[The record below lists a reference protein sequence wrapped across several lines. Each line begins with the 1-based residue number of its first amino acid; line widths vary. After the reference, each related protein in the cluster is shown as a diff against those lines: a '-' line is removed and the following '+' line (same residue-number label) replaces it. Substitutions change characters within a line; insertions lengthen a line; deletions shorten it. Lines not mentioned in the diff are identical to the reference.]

1 MTGGKFEGLVD
12 IMARLRGPDGCPWDR
27 EQDFDS
33 LKPMLVEEVY
43 EVIEAIDAEDYRGLA
58 EELGDLLLHVV
69 FHARMG
75 EESGRF
81 NIGDVIDGISEKL
94 IRRHPHVF
102 GDETATDAG
111 AVVDNWEA
119 IKRREK
125 AEKGDDANG
134 DPPALLD
141 GIPRKLPALHE
152 AHKISSRVA
161 RVGFEWPGIDAV
173 FEKLQEEI
181 QELRVEI
188 ARSTGDVRR
197 DAIESELGDT
207 FFVLVN
213 IARFLE
219 MDSES
224 ALKSANR
231 KFRSRFEYVEQAL
244 LRDGKPSSE
253 WSLEEM
259 ECLWQQAKREGK

>member
-1 MTGGKFEGLVD
+1 MTGGKFEGLVQ
-12 IMARLRGPDGCPWDR
+12 IMAKLRGPEGCPWDR
-27 EQDFDS
+27 EQDFKS

-43 EVIEAIDAEDYRGLA
+43 EVLEAIDAEDYHGLA
-58 EELGDLLLHVV
+58 EELGDLLLQVV

-75 EESGRF
+75 EELGRF
-81 NIGDVIDGISEKL
+81 HIGDVIDGISEKL

-102 GDETATDAG
+102 GDEEATSARE
-111 AVVDNWEA
+111 VVDKWEA
-119 IKRREK
+119 IKNQEK
-125 AEKGDDANG
+125 ATDASG

-141 GIPRKLPALHE
+141 GIPQKLPALHE

-161 RVGFEWPGIDAV
+161 RVGFDWPEIDAV

-181 QELRVEI
+181 QELRDEI
-188 ARSTGDVRR
+188 SRTGGAFRR

-219 MDSES
+219 LDSES
-224 ALKSANR
+224 ALKIANR
-231 KFRSRFEYVEQAL
+231 KFRSRFEYVERAL
-244 LRDGKPSSE
+244 VGAGKPSSE

-259 ECLWQQAKREGK
+259 EALWRQAKKKGK

>member
-1 MTGGKFEGLVD
+1 MTGGKFEGLVQ

-27 EQDFDS
+27 EQDFKS

-43 EVIEAIDAEDYRGLA
+43 EVLEAIDAEDYQGLA

-69 FHARMG
+69 FHARLG
-75 EESGRF
+75 EELGRF
-81 NIGDVIDGISEKL
+81 QIDDVIDSISEKL

-102 GDETATDAG
+102 GDEEATSARD
-111 AVVDNWEA
+111 VVDNWEA
-119 IKRREK
+119 IKRQEK
-125 AEKGDDANG
+125 ASKGAG

-141 GIPRKLPALHE
+141 GSPRKLPALHE

-161 RVGFEWPGIDAV
+161 RVGFEWPEIDAV
-173 FEKLQEEI
+173 FDKLQEEI
-181 QELRVEI
+181 QELRDEI
-188 ARSTGDVRR
+188 ARTDGATHR

-219 MDSES
+219 LDSES

-244 LRDGKPSSE
+244 VRAGKARSE

-259 ECLWQQAKREGK
+259 ESLWQQAKKKGK

>member
-1 MTGGKFEGLVD
+1 MTGGKFEGLVQ
-12 IMARLRGPDGCPWDR
+12 IMARLRGPEGCPWDR
-27 EQDFDS
+27 EQDFKS

-43 EVIEAIDAEDYRGLA
+43 EVLEAIDAEDYQGLA

-69 FHARMG
+69 FHARLG
-75 EESGRF
+75 EELGRF
-81 NIGDVIDGISEKL
+81 QIDDVIDGISEKL

-102 GDETATDAG
+102 GDEEATSARE
-111 AVVDNWEA
+111 VVDNWEA
-119 IKRREK
+119 IKLQEK
-125 AEKGDDANG
+125 ASARAG

-161 RVGFEWPGIDAV
+161 RAGFEWPEIDAV
-173 FEKLQEEI
+173 FDKLQEEI
-181 QELRVEI
+181 QELREEI
-188 ARSTGDVRR
+188 ARTDGPTRR
-197 DAIESELGDT
+197 DAIEIELGDT

-213 IARFLE
+213 IARFLDL
-219 MDSES
+219 DSES

-244 LRDGKPSSE
+244 VRAGKARSE

-259 ECLWQQAKREGK
+259 ESLWQQAKKKGK

>member
-1 MTGGKFEGLVD
+1 MTGGKFEGLVQ
-12 IMARLRGPDGCPWDR
+12 IMARLRGPEGCPWDR
-27 EQDFDS
+27 EQDFRS

-43 EVIEAIDAEDYRGLA
+43 EVLEAIDAEDYRGLA

-75 EESGRF
+75 EELGHF
-81 NIGDVIDGISEKL
+81 AIDDVIDGISEKL

-102 GDETATDAG
+102 GDGEANSARE
-111 AVVDNWEA
+111 VVDNWEA
-119 IKRREK
+119 IKKQEK
-125 AEKGDDANG
+125 TKGG
-134 DPPALLD
+134 DGKPPALLD
-141 GIPRKLPALHE
+141 GIPSQLPALHE

-161 RVGFEWPGIDAV
+161 RVGFEWPEIDAV

-181 QELRVEI
+181 QELRDEI
-188 ARSTGDVRR
+188 SRKDSEIRLE
-197 DAIESELGDT
+197 AIESELGDT
-207 FFVLVN
+207 FFTLVN

-244 LRDGKPSSE
+244 LRAGKPSSE

-259 ECLWQQAKREGK
+259 ESLWQQAKKKGK